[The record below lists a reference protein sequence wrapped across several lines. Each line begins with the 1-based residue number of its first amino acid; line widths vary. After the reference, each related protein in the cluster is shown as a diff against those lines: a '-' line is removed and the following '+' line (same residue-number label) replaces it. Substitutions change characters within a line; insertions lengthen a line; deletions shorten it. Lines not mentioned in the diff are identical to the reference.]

1 MISVFYIAG
10 VLNALYVVAVVC
22 MLVGAGIFCGTFIS
36 EMIDDD
42 DSCEFKKKGAYK
54 KEKKISAIVAAI
66 AILWMVFVPSGDT
79 YLKVKFGEERMEV
92 LMNVID
98 ERILTDIENLELV
111 DYE

>member
-1 MISVFYIAG
+1 MISVFYIASI
-10 VLNALYVVAVVC
+10 LNALYGVAAAC
-22 MLVGAGIFCGTFIS
+22 MIVGAGIFVGTFIS
-36 EMIDDD
+36 EMTDDNGI
-42 DSCEFKKKGAYK
+42 CEFKKKGAYK
-54 KEKKISAIVAAI
+54 KVKKVSAIVTAI

>member
-10 VLNALYVVAVVC
+10 VLNALYVVAVAC
-22 MLVGAGIFCGTFIS
+22 MVVAAGIFCGTFIS
-36 EMIDDD
+36 EMLDGD
-42 DSCEFKKKGAYK
+42 DSCGFKKNGMYK

-79 YLKVKFGEERMEV
+79 YLKMKFGEDRMEV
-92 LMNVID
+92 LMNVLD
-98 ERILTDIENLELV
+98 EKVLSTIETTELI

>member
-10 VLNALYVVAVVC
+10 VLNALYVLAVTCMIIGVCIFGVA
-22 MLVGAGIFCGTFIS
+22 FIS
-36 EMIDDD
+36 KIIDRDD
-42 DSCEFKKKGAYK
+42 TCEFKKKGAYK
-54 KEKKISAIVAAI
+54 KVEKVNAIVTAI

-79 YLKVKFGEERMEV
+79 YLKMKFGEDRMEV

-98 ERILTDIENLELV
+98 ERILTDIESLELV